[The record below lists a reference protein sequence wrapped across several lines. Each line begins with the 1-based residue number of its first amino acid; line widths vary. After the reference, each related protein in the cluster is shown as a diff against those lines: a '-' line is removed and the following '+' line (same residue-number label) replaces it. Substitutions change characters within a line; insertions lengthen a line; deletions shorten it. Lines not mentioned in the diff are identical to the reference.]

1 MFQLRFFPLHIK
13 RLFPHKRIPTL
24 SNLFIQ
30 FSHLSCCVR
39 HLVTR
44 KPFSEYPKATEQP
57 NVRAGKRISRKTSRG
72 VIHSTKIHTSPTGKR
87 GPPQKVDQFFR
98 NFSRWTERV
107 LDRNFR
113 NLVEWIAPTVSLY
126 QPAQQSL
133 PRASSFGVRR
143 AKRGLLFLE
152 LFL

>member
-13 RLFPHKRIPTL
+13 RLFPHKQIPTL
-24 SNLFIQ
+24 SDLFIQ
-30 FSHLSCCVR
+30 FLTFPVVSDISSRENL
-39 HLVTR
+39 
-44 KPFSEYPKATEQP
+44 FSEYPKATEQP

-133 PRASSFGVRR
+133 PRASSFGV
-143 AKRGLLFLE
+143 E
-152 LFL
+152 QNVDCYS